1 MKYIATK
8 NSRYMKKFLQK
19 IALCILTLLTVFAI
33 LEIGFRMTNKSKKIL
48 KSANGKETWAIY
60 DEDIGYR
67 LRPNY
72 GDCNSDGLRD
82 DPISIEK
89 KMFRI
94 LFLGDSIAYYGDSI
108 SDTYVGHLESK
119 LNADSELVPTNVINA
134 GIRGYTNYQELVFL
148 KKYGLKYKPDLVGV
162 SFCLNDLHKF
172 LHVFEFEEDKVVG
185 KNYQFSKE
193 AVESNRG
200 LFYKTAKKS
209 QFLVWLRRRLSIF
222 DAMIKY
228 KRDKGY
234 TFDYRTDFNTAW
246 KDGPWEL
253 IEEQLQEMVVLG
265 EKHGFR
271 VFLVVFPFGEQLRED
286 YLKRDYQYVIKPQ
299 RKLKTIC
306 EKLNIA
312 FLDLF
317 NEFDREKH
325 LFDDLIHLTKHGR
338 EMVADRIAIF
348 LKQKKM
354 IPSNHS
360 SY

>member
-1 MKYIATK
+1 
-8 NSRYMKKFLQK
+8 MKKYLQD
-19 IALCILTLLTVFAI
+19 IALCILTLLIVFTI
-33 LEIGFRMTNKSKKIL
+33 LEIGFRITSNSKKIL
-48 KSANGKETWAIY
+48 KSANGKESWAIY
-60 DEDIGYR
+60 DEDLGYR

-89 KMFRI
+89 KRFRI
-94 LFLGDSIAYYGDSI
+94 LFLGDSITYYGDSI
-108 SDTYVGHLESK
+108 SDTYVGRLESK
-119 LNADSELVPTNVINA
+119 LNADAEIVPTSVINA
-134 GIRGYTNYQELVFL
+134 GIRGYTNYQELVYL
-148 KKYGLKYKPDLVGV
+148 KKYGLKYEADLVGV

-172 LHVFEFEEDKVVG
+172 LHVFEFDEDKIVG
-185 KNYQFSKE
+185 NGYQFARE
-193 AVESNRG
+193 AVESSQG
-200 LFYKTAKKS
+200 FFYRTAKKS

-228 KRDKGY
+228 KQEKGY

-246 KDGPWEL
+246 KDDPWEL

-271 VFLVVFPFGEQLRED
+271 VFLVAFPFGDQLRED

-299 RKLKTIC
+299 RRLKTIC

-317 NEFDREKH
+317 NEFDLEKH
-325 LFDDLIHLTKHGR
+325 LLDDNIHLTRQGR
-338 EMVADRIAIF
+338 DMVAEKIAIF
-348 LKQKKM
+348 LKQKKL
-354 IPSNHS
+354 IPNSHS